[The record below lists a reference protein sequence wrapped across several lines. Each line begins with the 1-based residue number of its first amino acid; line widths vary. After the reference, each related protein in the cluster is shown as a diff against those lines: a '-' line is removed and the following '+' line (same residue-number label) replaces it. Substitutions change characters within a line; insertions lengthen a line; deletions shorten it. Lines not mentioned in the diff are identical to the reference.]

1 MIKTTYLELEKGVIR
16 MKTIVVLTLAL
27 MMCIAFAGMTGAAVD
42 MADNF
47 DNYAAGVLT
56 GQTAS
61 NGQVWLNPY
70 SGSSWATDM
79 IVAESHK
86 KGESGMGVGGNGI
99 ANTMYGYELLPLN
112 GTVSDG
118 KVVVS
123 ADIRGGS
130 AYYHQFGLVDSVSGK
145 SLQIGYTVG
154 IGTLWF
160 DGIIATP
167 NPYAGQFIGY
177 APDWVH
183 VAMTIDLDVRHAV
196 VDWSWGTSG
205 GSWTS
210 DTWGETIAFDPN
222 RVVLMTYPPAGASS
236 NGSYDNLQ
244 VGIPA
249 VPEPS
254 SVGVLVTGLVGLVGI
269 YKRKR

>member
-1 MIKTTYLELEKGVIR
+1 MR
-16 MKTIVVLTLAL
+16 TIVVSTLALAMCLTLA
-27 MMCIAFAGMTGAAVD
+27 GMAGAAVD
-42 MADNF
+42 MTDNF
-47 DNYAAGVLT
+47 DNYASGALT
-56 GQTAS
+56 GQTAA

-79 IVAESHK
+79 IAADSHK
-86 KGESGMGVGGNGI
+86 MGDTGKGVGGDGL
-99 ANTMYGYELLPLN
+99 ANMMYGYELLPLD
-112 GTVSDG
+112 GTISDG

-130 AYYHQFGLVDSVSGK
+130 AYYHQFGLVDSSSGK

-160 DGIIATP
+160 DGVIATP
-167 NPYAGQFIGY
+167 NPYAGHFIGY
-177 APDWVH
+177 APGWVH
-183 VAMTIDLDVRHAV
+183 IAMTIDLDVRSAV
-196 VDWSWGTSG
+196 VDWSWGEGS

-222 RVVLMTYPPAGASS
+222 RVVLMSYAAAGSPS

-244 VGIPA
+244 VAIPQA

-254 SVGVLVTGLVGLVGI
+254 AVVALVTGLIGLIGI
-269 YKRKR
+269 RRRR